1 MYSSPPRPPML
12 VSAGK
17 PAQRDSPMS
26 VQALNTSRLSGK
38 PRTNQPLEDSATR
51 QESKGKSIEQ
61 QPSQQMK
68 QQPSQQMKHP
78 ATMDDQ
84 ISGDYP
90 KFPESSMDQQMDSK
104 LSEHSESSTDQNM
117 DSKLGQF
124 SESSMDQRM
133 DSKFSDYSESS
144 YKSQMSESASMEDQL
159 GEGYAKLPQ
168 FSDSN
173 QYAGANPN
181 ADSCNA
187 ICYSMGESEEAML
200 NEESNV
206 IDIADSIISE
216 SEERQKLEQ

>member
-38 PRTNQPLEDSATR
+38 PRTNQSLGKALEDSATR
-51 QESKGKSIEQ
+51 QESKGKSIQQ

-90 KFPESSMDQQMDSK
+90 KFPESSMDQHMDSK
-104 LSEHSESSTDQNM
+104 LSEH
-117 DSKLGQF
+117 

-173 QYAGANPN
+173 QYPGANPN

-187 ICYSMGESEEAML
+187 ICYSMGEIEEAML

-216 SEERQKLEQ
+216 SEERQKQ